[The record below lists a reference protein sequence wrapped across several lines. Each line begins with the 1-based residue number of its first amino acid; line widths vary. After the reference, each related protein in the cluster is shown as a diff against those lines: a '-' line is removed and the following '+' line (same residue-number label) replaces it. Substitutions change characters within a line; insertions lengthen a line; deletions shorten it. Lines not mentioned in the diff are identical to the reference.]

1 MSTACRVRLFRAARS
16 WQRPVNLVWA
26 DREGKIYLRR
36 FPPTEEVW
44 QVTST
49 GGTSPR
55 WSRDGRLF
63 FAQGADVFEVQ
74 ITATP
79 DVRIGTPTHLFK
91 RTPTAGAAVPSAF
104 DVSPDGKRFLI
115 YEPVGDVNDSK
126 ITVALNWFADQAR

>member
-1 MSTACRVRLFRAARS
+1 
-16 WQRPVNLVWA
+16 
-26 DREGKIYLRR
+26 
-36 FPPTEEVW
+36 VW

-63 FAQGADVFEVQ
+63 FAQGADIFEVQ
-74 ITATP
+74 ITTTP
-79 DVRIGTPTHLFK
+79 DVRIGTPTLLFK
-91 RTPTAGAAVPSAF
+91 RTSTAGAAVPSPF